1 MKKYLALDI
10 GGSAIK
16 YAIVDEDIQ
25 LTCKGKEKTPMDTIE
40 NFVEVIGKI
49 YDIFADRI
57 EGIAISMPGVID
69 SKKGFAVHGGSLGYI
84 RDCNIIEILGKR
96 CPIKIHVEND
106 GKCAA
111 LGEFWKGSLKGCNN
125 GVVMVLGTGI
135 GGGIISNGKLVK
147 GSHFSAGE
155 FSFIRTNSENTRGYH
170 NFLGFQNGIN
180 SLISAVATKKNLQA
194 RELDG
199 IKVFEMAN
207 KGDKDVLEVLDKYCE
222 GIALQILNLQNILDP
237 EKVAIGGGISEQP
250 LLIKYIVD
258 NVEKIY
264 NSSPINNTHPNV
276 VLCDFNND
284 ANIIGAIYNYRVNEK
299 LAT

>member
-16 YAIVDEDIQ
+16 YALVDEEVK
-25 LTCKGKEKTPMDTIE
+25 LTCKGKVKTPRDTIE
-40 NFVEVIGKI
+40 NFVEVVGKI
-49 YDIFADRI
+49 YDIFADEI

-69 SKKGFAVHGGSLGYI
+69 SKKGFAFHGGSLGYI
-84 RDCNIIEILGKR
+84 EDCNVIETLQKR
-96 CPIKIHVEND
+96 CPIKIHLEND

-111 LGEFWKGSLKGCNN
+111 LGEFWKGSLKGCND

-147 GSHFSAGE
+147 GNHFAAGE
-155 FSFIRTNSENTRGYH
+155 FSFIRTNSEDTSGYN
-170 NFLGFQNGIN
+170 NFFGFQNGVN
-180 SLISAVATKKNLQA
+180 SLISGVATKKNLQA

-199 IKVFEMAN
+199 IKVFEMVN
-207 KGDKDVLEVLDKYCE
+207 DGDEDVLEVLDMYCE

-250 LLIKYIVD
+250 LLIKYIID
-258 NVEKIY
+258 NVKKIH
-264 NSSPINNTHPNV
+264 NSSPMNNAYPNV

-284 ANIIGAIYNYRVNEK
+284 ANIIGAIYNYRINEEIVI
-299 LAT
+299 

>member
-16 YAIVDEDIQ
+16 YALVDEEVK

-40 NFVEVIGKI
+40 NFVEVVGKI
-49 YDIFADRI
+49 YDIFADEI
-57 EGIAISMPGVID
+57 EGMAISMPGVID
-69 SKKGFAVHGGSLGYI
+69 SKKGFAFHGGSLGYI
-84 RDCNIIEILGKR
+84 EDCNVIETLEKR
-96 CPIKIHVEND
+96 CQTKIHIEND

-111 LGEFWKGSLKGCNN
+111 LGEFWKGSLKGCND
-125 GVVMVLGTGI
+125 GIVIVLGTGI

-147 GSHFSAGE
+147 GNHFSAGE
-155 FSFIRTNSENTRGYH
+155 FSFIRTNSEAPSDYH
-170 NFLGFQNGIN
+170 NFFGFQNGVN
-180 SLISAVATKKNLQA
+180 SLISGVATKKNILS

-207 KGDKDVLEVLDKYCE
+207 KGDRDVLEVLDKYCE
-222 GIALQILNLQNILDP
+222 GIALEILNLQNILDP

-250 LLIKYIVD
+250 LLIKNIVD
-258 NVEKIY
+258 NIEKIH
-264 NSSPINNTHPNV
+264 NSSPRNNIHPKV
-276 VLCDFNND
+276 VQCTFNND

>member
-16 YAIVDEDIQ
+16 YALVDEEVK

-49 YDIFADRI
+49 FDAFADRI

-69 SKKGFAVHGGSLGYI
+69 SKKGFAVHGGSLSYI
-84 RDCNIIEILGKR
+84 RNCNVIEILQRR
-96 CPIKIHVEND
+96 CPTRIHLEND

-111 LGEFWKGSLKGCNN
+111 LGEFWKGSLKGCND

-147 GSHFSAGE
+147 GNHFSAGE
-155 FSFIRTNSENTRGYH
+155 FSFIRTNSEKRSDYH
-170 NFLGFQNGIN
+170 NFFGAENGVN
-180 SLISAVATKKNLQA
+180 SLISGVARKKNVQA

-199 IKVFEMAN
+199 VKVFEMAN
-207 KGDKDVLEVLDKYCE
+207 EGDEEVIEVLDKYCE

-258 NVEKIY
+258 NIEKIH
-264 NSSPINNTHPNV
+264 NSSPRNNVHPKV
-276 VLCDFNND
+276 VQCAFNND
-284 ANIIGAIYNYRVNEK
+284 ANIIGAIYNYRVNEG